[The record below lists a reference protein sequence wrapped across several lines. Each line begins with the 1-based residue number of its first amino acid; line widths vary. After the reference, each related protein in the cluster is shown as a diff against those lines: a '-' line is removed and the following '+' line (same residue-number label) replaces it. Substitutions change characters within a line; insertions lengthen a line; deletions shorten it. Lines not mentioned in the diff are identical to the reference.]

1 MLVIKIT
8 IHFVHEKNVT
18 VFPSIAKKKT
28 FFIISN
34 KKKKERENKKNSNFI
49 IPLKTNEIG

>member
-34 KKKKERENKKNSNFI
+34 KKKRKKKRI
-49 IPLKTNEIG
+49 KRILIL

>member
-18 VFPSIAKKKT
+18 VFPSIAKKKPSSSFRT
-28 FFIISN
+28 
-34 KKKKERENKKNSNFI
+34 KKKEKKRE
-49 IPLKTNEIG
+49 

>member
-49 IPLKTNEIG
+49 IPLKTNEID